1 MKTKKIRGEKGYTG
15 IDIAISVVVLFLFI
29 SLIAFLSYGFNS
41 ATREIELKSKAIE
54 IALTQIEKIKGE
66 PINDV
71 QDTEIVNL
79 PQGFSGKIR
88 VIDYSSIDIQA
99 TSGKVKKITI
109 SITYQVKQEEQK
121 VELSAIIT

>member
-79 PQGFSGKIR
+79 PQGFSGKIQ

>member
-79 PQGFSGKIR
+79 PQGFSGKIQ
-88 VIDYSSIDIQA
+88 VIDYSSIDTQA

-109 SITYQVKQEEQK
+109 YSINN
-121 VELSAIIT
+121 LGG

>member
-79 PQGFSGKIR
+79 PQGFSGKIQ
-88 VIDYSSIDIQA
+88 VIDYSSIDTQA